1 MAKMGWGWSEPRGW
15 EEDPRALRAG
25 AGVKQTSW
33 HEPAGGVAHP
43 GACSALGGGPPR
55 VSVRK

>member
-1 MAKMGWGWSEPRGW
+1 MDLGLQVLSRGCWMAKMGWGWSEPRGW

-33 HEPAGGVAHP
+33 HEPA
-43 GACSALGGGPPR
+43 
-55 VSVRK
+55 